1 VAGGVAQCQATGD
14 EASRALGA
22 TVSLRDAEGYTTGE
36 AFVCRP
42 RTLLVVGSLTEFIH
56 DGNVHHEKFQS
67 FERFRRGLRDPEILT
82 FDELYRRARLALA
95 LAEETDDGES

>member
-1 VAGGVAQCQATGD
+1 
-14 EASRALGA
+14 
-22 TVSLRDAEGYTTGE
+22 
-36 AFVCRP
+36 VCRP